1 MDRRHART
9 WLVWV
14 ALACPACSLLIR
26 NDVEQCATDAD
37 CNERGLS
44 GAVCVLNVCKRQ
56 TVAAISGSAGSQP
69 AASPPVVSTP
79 PVSSVA
85 VAVGGSAGAAPAAE
99 AGARASGAVSIPA
112 LAGAG
117 GSRSAAGSRAGSG
130 AGSPAAGSSAPCTGA
145 SCPQCSVD
153 ADCERLGMPNATC
166 ANALCWAATPQ
177 CSKDD
182 ECVARGP
189 EFTGGKCL
197 AMQCLPNPR
206 WRCEAESVNAMT
218 TSDKRM
224 LKLLVRDSLS
234 LNPVT
239 NLHVVACQKLDLTC
253 TQPIADATTGT
264 DGYLSIT
271 LPANFA
277 GYLQQSERREYSPAM
292 YFLPAVFPEDGV
304 LQPFPLLGSGVII
317 DALAAA
323 LGGTIDPRRGNMM
336 LIAEDCMGMPLAGVT
351 FSSPQKDAQTVQ
363 FYVRDLLP
371 STTATDTA
379 EIGNGG
385 FLNFPAG
392 TAVINLKHTTMML
405 DLATVSIVVRAGYIS
420 VAYIRPHSR

>member
-1 MDRRHART
+1 MDARPVLP

-26 NDVEQCATDAD
+26 TDIAQCATNAD
-37 CNERGLS
+37 CEERGLAS
-44 GAVCVLNVCKRQ
+44 AVCVEHVCKRQ
-56 TVAAISGSAGSQP
+56 AASAVSGSAGSTPSGVPP
-69 AASPPVVSTP
+69 ATSPPPETADAVS
-79 PVSSVA
+79 
-85 VAVGGSAGAAPAAE
+85 GSAGRAPAMD
-99 AGARASGAVSIPA
+99 AGTRSSGQESTPTLTGTSGSSGAASARAS
-112 LAGAG
+112 
-117 GSRSAAGSRAGSG
+117 SG
-130 AGSPAAGSSAPCTGA
+130 AGSPAAGSGGPCAGA
-145 SCPQCSVD
+145 ACPQCSVD

-166 ANALCWAATPQ
+166 ANALCWAAAAQ

-182 ECVARGP
+182 ECAARGP
-189 EFTGGKCL
+189 EFLGGKCL

-218 TSDKRM
+218 TSEKRT

-234 LNPVT
+234 LDPVT

-253 TQPIADATTGT
+253 THPITDATTGM

-271 LPANFA
+271 LPANFG
-277 GYLQQSERREYSPAM
+277 GYLQQSERREYAPAM
-292 YFLPAVFPEDGV
+292 YFMPAVFPEDGM
-304 LQPFPLLGSGVII
+304 LQPFPLLGSGVVI

-323 LGGTIDPRRGNMM
+323 LGGTIDPRRGNLM
-336 LIAEDCMGMPLAGVT
+336 LIAEDCMGMALAGVT
-351 FSSPQKDAQTVQ
+351 FSSPQKDMQTVQ

-392 TAVINLKHTTMML
+392 TAVINLKHAKMML

-420 VAYIRPHSR
+420 VAYIRPRSR